1 MSHNIQAVKELYDL
15 FASKDFEQIKP
26 LFHKKIKWNQ
36 MKGFPN
42 GGEYVGAD
50 EIFSHVFKDFKEEWT
65 DWKADVQE
73 FLDAGDDVIVVGK
86 YKGTF
91 KKSGKQLEADFIH
104 RYTFQQGVIT
114 KFKQYTDTALFAAA
128 MKGGPRQNQANN
140 PLHGVRL
147 DKMLDYLVDEY
158 GWDGLAKR
166 ININC
171 FKSNQTKKSS
181 LNFLRKFDWARE
193 EVEFLYLKSIKN

>member
-1 MSHNIQAVKELYDL
+1 MSNNMQAVRELYDL
-15 FASKDFEQIKP
+15 FATKNFEQIRP

-50 EIFSHVFKDFKEEWT
+50 EIFSHVFKGFEDQWT
-65 DWKADVQE
+65 NWEAQVNE
-73 FLDAGDDVIVVGK
+73 FLDAGDDIVVTGK
-86 YKGTF
+86 YKGTYN
-91 KKSGKQLEADFIH
+91 KSGKSLEADFIH
-104 RYTFQQGVIT
+104 RYTFQQGLIT
-114 KFKQYTDTALFAAA
+114 KFKQYTDTALFAAT
-128 MKGGPRQNQANN
+128 MKGGKTQQQSND

-147 DKMLDYLVDEY
+147 DKILDYLVDEY

-166 ININC
+166 VNINC